1 MKLLHSASTFSQL
14 SSSVLGFVF
23 QAELK
28 ELHCL
33 EKLFFVPWADIPS
46 LKQEGL

>member
-1 MKLLHSASTFSQL
+1 MKLLNSASTSSQL
-14 SSSVLGFVF
+14 SASMLGFVF

-33 EKLFFVPWADIPS
+33 EKLFFVPWAEIPS
-46 LKQEGL
+46 LK